1 MSYFIDDYL
10 YLNYELLGKKFINA
24 KEFEKFKAT
33 FSITE
38 KQVGKAQ
45 HFYKKVIKSY
55 SLEMVDGIK
64 YMKVPRHNYNLLKT
78 VNLIDT
84 KLKDDKVIVV
94 KKIKRDK
101 LEQVQQLYD
110 YQATVVDHLYELYK
124 TRSVCYLHMGTG
136 LGKTKTTCG
145 LIAKLCYKAII
156 VVPTIALAGQW
167 IVDCNEMYPNLR
179 IVRYTSTTIVPSHDI
194 LVCVINTFRT
204 TEFPPGYFIV
214 FDEAH
219 ELSSKEN
226 IKALIATVGN
236 YCLGLSA
243 SPLERPDN
251 LDRAVE
257 LYLGKVIY
265 AESVPG
271 TDIGAVKF
279 DARVN
284 KISYY
289 GNPKY
294 CETQYTEAKG
304 EKMVSCINT
313 IKHVL
318 EDESRTN
325 LIVLCVRQI
334 LLQRVKHGIFIFAE
348 TRDYLKILS
357 RRLID
362 YFPDTTVETEA
373 EAVEPEVV
381 ESPEVADDKVDDT
394 VDGTVDDSV
403 ARDLTK
409 EDLTK
414 EEWIS
419 NKNVS
424 LIMGGTTADDMGIVK
439 GKKNHIVLTTYGF
452 GRRGIS
458 LVDMTALIM
467 CSPRKNGLNQII
479 GRIMRRGSDQT
490 IIREIYDIVDV
501 RSMLKYQF
509 KEREKVYSARK
520 YPIIDNKYWWDDR
533 LLSGSL
539 QE

>member
-10 YLNYELLGKKFINA
+10 YLNYELLGKKFANA
-24 KEFEKFKAT
+24 KEFEKFKST

-84 KLKDDKVIVV
+84 KLKDDKIIVV
-94 KKIKRDK
+94 KKIKQNK

-124 TRSVCYLHMGTG
+124 NKTVCYLHMGTG

-179 IVRYTSTTIVPSHDI
+179 IVRYTSTAIIPSHDV
-194 LVCVINTFRT
+194 LVCVINTFRV

-265 AESVPG
+265 AESIPG
-271 TDIGAVKF
+271 IDIGAVKF

-318 EDESRTN
+318 EDENRTN

-334 LLQRVKHGIFIFAE
+334 LLQKVKHGIFIFAE

-362 YFPDTTVETEA
+362 YFPDTTIETENEPETFPDEVETVQPEA
-373 EAVEPEVV
+373 ELTGEAIEVE
-381 ESPEVADDKVDDT
+381 ESRSE
-394 VDGTVDDSV
+394 
-403 ARDLTK
+403 
-409 EDLTK
+409 LTK

-439 GKKNHIVLTTYGF
+439 GKRNHIVLTTYGF

-467 CSPRKNGLNQII
+467 CTPRKNGLNQII
-479 GRIMRRGSDQT
+479 GRIMRRGSDQS

-509 KEREKVYSARK
+509 KEREKLYSIRK

-533 LLSGSL
+533 LLSSSL